1 MSLTVRAELRVDPD
15 TREEFL
21 KVVQLLVNA
30 AAHEDGTLRY
40 DWYSSEDP
48 ALFVVIEEY
57 ASPEAAIAHN
67 EHCEPLL
74 TRVAGLAEMAS
85 VHLHGQLGAALEAW
99 AAEHPSAHAHPP
111 LAWQ

>member
-48 ALFVVIEEY
+48 ALFVY

-67 EHCEPLL
+67 EHCEPL
-74 TRVAGLAEMAS
+74 
-85 VHLHGQLGAALEAW
+85 Q
-99 AAEHPSAHAHPP
+99 
-111 LAWQ
+111 